1 MARTGVRT
9 AAWILLALLTGVAG
23 FAVGQRQGHQA
34 LIGSLQVEAA
44 GNLGQRIETL
54 SLLRI
59 GDVQGAIHRLE
70 SEADTLTVS
79 IANNPGA
86 DRRALSYMKTYLSV
100 APLSP
105 DRDKTLSAA
114 LAGVPVLEPGECKT
128 GLRALLLSVKK

>member
-1 MARTGVRT
+1 MARTGIGI
-9 AAWILLALLTGVAG
+9 AAWIFLALLTGVAG
-23 FAVGQRQGHQA
+23 FAAGQRQGHQA
-34 LIGSLQVEAA
+34 MIGSLQVEAA

-54 SLLRI
+54 SLLRV
-59 GDVQGAIHRLE
+59 GDAQGAINRLE

-86 DRRALSYMKTYLSV
+86 DQRVLASMKTYLSV

-105 DRDKTLSAA
+105 AREKTVSAA
-114 LAGVPVLEPGECKT
+114 LAGVSVLEPGECKT